1 MRNGSTSE
9 APGSAW
15 LFMMGFYHRG
25 MAYDEV
31 LAGRVR
37 ASLAAETLDDTE
49 LDRWIARARSHVASL
64 PPK

>member
-1 MRNGSTSE
+1 
-9 APGSAW
+9 
-15 LFMMGFYHRG
+15 MMGFYHRG